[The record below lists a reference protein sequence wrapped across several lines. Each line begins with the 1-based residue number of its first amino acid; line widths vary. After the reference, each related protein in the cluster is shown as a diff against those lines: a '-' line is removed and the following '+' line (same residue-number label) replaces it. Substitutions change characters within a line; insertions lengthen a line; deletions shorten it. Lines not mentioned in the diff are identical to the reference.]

1 MDIWITGVKSCETVL
16 TKIQPKFN
24 KSGQIAHHLDL
35 PNRIHS
41 FVDRLIIGWSAFSN
55 ANWPIRCNSLRQ
67 CACLT
72 EKTHGVSSSCN
83 ISFVAM
89 MISWSFWVCC
99 SVSRPFYGLLSSSSH
114 SELWLLS
121 TFVPYGSDIQIIWQ
135 QTRLSTGNRP
145 SLSNSLHDSAAWE
158 RFLNSPVRSLLECK
172 LAWLSWS
179 ESNALPWGTQPACML
194 KGSQSQSKLKQYE
207 TVTTSRLI
215 PTGIQI
221 WLEGNWQHFIT
232 FLHCLD
238 VIVNIQGLQCNV

>member
-1 MDIWITGVKSCETVL
+1 MDIWITDVKSCESVL

-24 KSGQIAHHLDL
+24 KSGQRAHHLDL
-35 PNRIHS
+35 PNRIRS

-67 CACLT
+67 CTCLT
-72 EKTHGVSSSCN
+72 ETTHGVSSSCN

-135 QTRLSTGNRP
+135 QTQLSTGNRP
-145 SLSNSLHDSAAWE
+145 NLSNSLHDSATWE

-172 LAWLSWS
+172 LAWLSC
-179 ESNALPWGTQPACML
+179 ESVTPSNLRAMHFLEVLNLHACSRGPKVKASWNSMR
-194 KGSQSQSKLKQYE
+194 QSQLQDSFPREFKFGL
-207 TVTTSRLI
+207 RAI
-215 PTGIQI
+215 
-221 WLEGNWQHFIT
+221 GNMS
-232 FLHCLD
+232 
-238 VIVNIQGLQCNV
+238 